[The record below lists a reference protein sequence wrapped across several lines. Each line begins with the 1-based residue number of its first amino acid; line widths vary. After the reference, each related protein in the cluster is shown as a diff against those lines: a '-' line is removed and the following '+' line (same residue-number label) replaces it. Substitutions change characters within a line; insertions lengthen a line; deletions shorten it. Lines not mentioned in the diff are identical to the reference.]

1 MTNETELRAIGGTGE
16 QARLFPVL
24 SESSKEGR
32 TLSILLATL
41 AHVPEFADAVLKPL
55 GRSVGKRA
63 TVDAFTEVKFEQSRH
78 PDCRPDGLIVV
89 KTGKTVWR
97 ALIEAKVGS
106 GKLKKEQVETYL
118 AVARDVKAD
127 ALITISNDFVPSPD
141 QHPLDVDKRLLRK
154 TELFHVSW
162 FSFLTAL
169 SLLRNRDGVSD
180 NDHEFVLAEL
190 ERFLIHPSAGLQ
202 RFTKM
207 PASWKDILDRIRG
220 GLIISKN
227 SDEVRDVV
235 ESWHSEIRDLCLLLS
250 RKTGSLVELNLP
262 KKLRSDQA
270 ARIANDSASIA
281 SGGLLS
287 ASLSIPNTAGYLEIE
302 ADLTSR
308 TLRAFVQLDAPKD
321 RARQASR
328 LNWLTKQLQDSDRDD
343 IMVQSYWPGRAPVI
357 ENSLRD
363 SSAKPELHSHPDRS
377 MLPHSFTVTI
387 RTEDG
392 RKFAGAA
399 SFIASLEEL
408 SLDFYEQ
415 VLSHL
420 KAWQAPPPK
429 LKAAAEEV
437 DDGQEGDD

>member
-1 MTNETELRAIGGTGE
+1 MAEHELDAIGGTGE
-16 QARLFPVL
+16 RARLFPVL

-32 TLSILLATL
+32 TLSILLAVL

-63 TVDAFTEVKFEQSRH
+63 TVEAFTEVKFEQSRH
-78 PDCRPDGLIVV
+78 PDSRPDGLIVV
-89 KTGKTVWR
+89 KTGKGVWR
-97 ALIEAKVGS
+97 ALVEAKVGT

-154 TELFHVSW
+154 TDLFHVSW

-169 SLLRNRDGVSD
+169 SLLRGNEGIEDS
-180 NDHEFVLAEL
+180 DHEFVLEEL

-207 PASWKDILDRIRG
+207 PVAWKDILDRIRG
-220 GLIISKN
+220 GLAISKN
-227 SDEVRDVV
+227 SDEVGDVV
-235 ESWHSEIRDLCLLLS
+235 ESWHSELRDLCLLLS
-250 RKTGSLVELNLP
+250 RRTGSLVELKLP
-262 KKLRSDQA
+262 KKLRFDPA
-270 ARIANDSASIA
+270 ARFAADSASIA

-287 ASLSIPNTAGYLEIE
+287 ASLSIPNTAGTLELE

-308 TLRAFVQLDAPKD
+308 TLRAFTQLDAPKD
-321 RARQASR
+321 KARQASR
-328 LNWLTKQLQDSDRDD
+328 LNWLTKQLHEADREE
-343 IMVQSYWPGRAPVI
+343 IMVQSFWPGRAPVV
-357 ENSLRD
+357 EKSLSESIANPD
-363 SSAKPELHSHPDRS
+363 VHSHPDKS
-377 MLPHSFTVTI
+377 MLPHAFAVTM
-387 RTEDG
+387 RSEDG
-392 RKFAGAA
+392 RKFAGTA
-399 SFIASLEEL
+399 SFITQLEEL
-408 SLDFYEQ
+408 TIDFYDA

-429 LKAAAEEV
+429 LRAAAEETENESHS
-437 DDGQEGDD
+437 DE